1 MKNLL
6 LSVLSIVLLTACQ
19 KGTTITYT
27 VTNNTGEQIT
37 FNTSYYY
44 TAQRTYQTVLN
55 NGETRD
61 ILVFGKNE
69 GGFEGGYYAGQYI
82 DSIVGITNTNKR
94 VTKNLLNT
102 DIWHKV
108 SSAKNGTHFFS
119 TTLTENDI
127 Q

>member
-1 MKNLL
+1 MKRLI
-6 LSVLSIVLLTACQ
+6 LSALSILLLTACE
-19 KGTTITYT
+19 KGTSITYT

-44 TAQRTYQTVLN
+44 TAQRTYQAVLN

-61 ILVFGKNE
+61 ILVFGKND
-69 GGFEGGYYAGQYI
+69 GGFESGYYAGQYI
-82 DSIVGITNTNKR
+82 DSITAITNTGKTVN
-94 VTKNLLNT
+94 KNLLDA

-108 SSAKNGTHFFS
+108 SSSKNGTHYFR
-119 TTLTENDI
+119 TTLNPEDI